1 MLKQIQNSD
10 YDRYISL
17 IFSPKDK
24 REDLEI
30 LALFNLEMSRVKN
43 KVSEPMLGLIRFQW
57 WREAIDEI
65 FDFSKTPRNHEL
77 VNLLRNLVE
86 KYKFLSKEEF
96 IRIIDAR
103 EKDLETEPFQTYE
116 DFKNYLKNTSA
127 PINILSLQIIFEKP
141 DIENINLIENFSEA
155 WAYGAFIRSAY
166 RNLGA
171 GKCIFPQDLML
182 KYQLKMSDFGKPEF
196 LENSKNFIKQINGEY
211 SDKLNYSITE
221 FKKLEKTYR
230 KKSKL
235 MVVFYQLAKHNLK
248 QIENNDFNV
257 LSLPINYYLGFVQ
270 LMKLYLA

>member
-17 IFSPKDK
+17 IFSPKQK
-24 REDLEI
+24 REDLEV

-86 KYKFLSKEEF
+86 KYALLSKEEF
-96 IRIIDAR
+96 IKLIDAR
-103 EKDLETEPFQTYE
+103 EKDLETEPFPTYE
-116 DFKNYLKNTSA
+116 DFKTYLKNTSA
-127 PINILSLQIIFEKP
+127 PINILSLQIIFEKTE
-141 DIENINLIENFSEA
+141 IENVEIIHNITEA
-155 WAYGAFIRSAY
+155 WAYGAFIRSAF
-166 RNLGA
+166 RNLA
-171 GKCIFPQDLML
+171 LGKCVFPQDLML
-182 KYQLKMSDFGKPEF
+182 KHNLVMSDFGKPEF
-196 LENSKNFIKQINGEY
+196 LENSKNLIEQLNGEY
-211 SDKLNYSITE
+211 SEKLNFSITE
-221 FKKLEKTYR
+221 FKKLEKNYR

-235 MVVFYQLAKHNLK
+235 MFVFYQLAKHNLK
-248 QIENNDFNV
+248 QIEKNDFNV
-257 LSLPINYYLGFVQ
+257 LSSPINHYLGFIQ